1 MTQVRTFRWGG
12 GENGFDVVDT
22 NVYRV
27 RDGKRGDRSYSWTL
41 EQLEAYA
48 KSEHDSLE
56 ETTPKVRA
64 EVHTTRV
71 LLVNGE
77 VTSVEDAKAL
87 RDELQQAI
95 AEFEGEQKKSHAPVD
110 YEARNSNEDP
120 DFPGQV
126 VVTNTWTAT
135 NEGDGWV
142 RVAVSGAKGSE
153 PEDRVHLK
161 IRDHLLTLINEM
173 HGDRW

>member
-1 MTQVRTFRWGG
+1 MAKVRTFRWPSGD
-12 GENGFDVVDT
+12 GFDVVDGS
-22 NVYRV
+22 VFHFEG
-27 RDGKRGDRSYSWTL
+27 GKRGEVAWGWQVKEL
-41 EQLEAYA
+41 ERYA
-48 KSEHDSLE
+48 QDATDSLKE
-56 ETTPKVRA
+56 IKPLA

-87 RDELQQAI
+87 RDSLQQAI
-95 AEFEGEQKKSHAPVD
+95 AEFEGEQKKAHAPVD
-110 YEARNSNEDP
+110 YEARNSNEAP

-126 VVTNTWTAT
+126 VVTNTWTAS
-135 NEGDGWV
+135 NEGDGWI
-142 RVAVSGAKGSE
+142 RVAVSGAKGTE